1 MHENSTQGRLDKTEL
16 EVCSADEPRPEDY
29 MNMIVNQ
36 TKTHEFRKKLYPPT
50 VQRIWFYETA
60 PISAI
65 THICEIG
72 PVVVRPK
79 RSVPATP
86 LSAPP
91 TAPPPKVTRSLA
103 KTVNP
108 TEVDQPLQSNGSNA
122 TPGGGDEGESWH
134 LPLGPVGN
142 AEYNAHEESF
152 VGYDYAYPL
161 TSCYRLPAPITLE
174 DFKAYGMASAPRGM
188 VYLPEAIKRDI
199 QWDRQVLVW
208 ENPK

>member
-1 MHENSTQGRLDKTEL
+1 
-16 EVCSADEPRPEDY
+16 
-29 MNMIVNQ
+29 MIVNQ

-72 PVVVRPK
+72 PVVIRPK
-79 RSVPATP
+79 RSVESVPVTS

-103 KTVNP
+103 KTVTP
-108 TEVDQPLQSNGSNA
+108 TGIDHLTQSNGSNA

-142 AEYNAHEESF
+142 AEYNAYEESF

-161 TSCYRLPAPITLE
+161 TSCYHLPAPITLE
-174 DFKAYGMASAPRGM
+174 DLKA
-188 VYLPEAIKRDI
+188 
-199 QWDRQVLVW
+199 
-208 ENPK
+208 